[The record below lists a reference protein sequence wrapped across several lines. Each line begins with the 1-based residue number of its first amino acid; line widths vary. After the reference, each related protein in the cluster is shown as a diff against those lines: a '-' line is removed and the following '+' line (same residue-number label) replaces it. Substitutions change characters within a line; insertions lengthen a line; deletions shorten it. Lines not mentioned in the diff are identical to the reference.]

1 MSSEMPRTFA
11 PIIYV
16 EDSPEDRKRFRDEI
30 AVHLSNRVDYVSS
43 AEDLLERLGSWSQE
57 QLERPP
63 ILLVD
68 LVLPGM
74 SGYQLVSTIRQDYK
88 HLDMAPLIIVTGDYN
103 PTTKSTA
110 KAVGADWFIG
120 KPITVF
126 TLIDALK
133 HVGKYELGIIDRRHE

>member
-1 MSSEMPRTFA
+1 MPRSFA

-16 EDSPEDRKRFRDEI
+16 EDDPADRKRFRDEI
-30 AVHLSNRVDYVSS
+30 AKYLSNHVDYLSS
-43 AEDLLERLGSWSQE
+43 AEDLLARVGAWTPE
-57 QLERPP
+57 QLEKPP
-63 ILLVD
+63 IMLVD
-68 LVLPGM
+68 IVLPGM
-74 SGYQLVSTIRQDYK
+74 SGYELVSKIRQEYK
-88 HLDMAPLIIVTGDYN
+88 HLDLSPLIIVTGDYN
-103 PTTKSTA
+103 ATTKSTA

>member
-1 MSSEMPRTFA
+1 MPRNFA

-16 EDSPEDRKRFRDEI
+16 EDDPKDRKRFRDEI
-30 AVHLSNRVDYVSS
+30 ARYLSNQVEYLSS
-43 AEDLLERLGSWSQE
+43 AEDFLERVDRWSHDR
-57 QLERPP
+57 LENP
-63 ILLVD
+63 IVLVD

-74 SGYQLVSTIRQDYK
+74 SGYDLVSKIRTHYK
-88 HLDMAPLIIVTGDYN
+88 YLDPSPFIIVTGDYN
-103 PTTKSTA
+103 DTSKSTA

-133 HVGKYELGIIDRRHE
+133 NVGKYELGIIDRRHE